1 MWCFRRLEG
10 RQAMVRRPRI
20 LRLVGLLFLALLL
33 APATALAQTATEGNN
48 DSFIFH
54 VNTPTTIATGQEMG
68 SVVVIDDDVV
78 VDGTVNDILWVVN
91 GNATVNGT
99 VDNDVLVINGT
110 LNLAAGSTVKN
121 ITLIR
126 SDLSRA
132 DGATV
137 TGDIS
142 ERSELFSFGW
152 GEAIFSFVFW
162 VGVTIVLLL
171 AGLAF
176 AALGGR
182 QLVESGH
189 ALTAHPLESFLT
201 ALATFIL
208 LPILAVIAIITLIGI
223 PLGLV
228 IFMVLMPLLV
238 LLGYI
243 VAGERL
249 GEWLVTVTG
258 ARLGRYAAVLIGILA
273 LQIVGLIPFVGGLL
287 VALATF
293 FGSGALVYR
302 LYRQRRPQ
310 AAAPV
315 VVGEVAKA

>member
-1 MWCFRRLEG
+1 
-10 RQAMVRRPRI
+10 MVRRPRT
-20 LRLVGLLFLALLL
+20 LRLVGIVLLALLL
-33 APATALAQTATEGNN
+33 APATALAQAATEDS
-48 DSFIFH
+48 DSFIVH
-54 VNTPTTIATGQEMG
+54 VNTPTTVAAGQAMG
-68 SVVVIDDDVV
+68 SVIVIDDNAV
-78 VDGTVNDILWVVN
+78 VDGTVKDTLWVVN
-91 GNATVNGT
+91 GTATVNGT
-99 VDNDVLVINGT
+99 VDGDVLMINGT

-121 ITLIR
+121 VTLIR
-126 SDLSRA
+126 SDLTRA

-137 TGDIS
+137 TGDIN
-142 ERSELFSFGW
+142 ERSELVSFGW

-162 VGVTIVLLL
+162 IGVTIVLLL

-176 AALGGR
+176 AAVGGH

-208 LPILAVIAIITLIGI
+208 LPILAVIAIITLVGI

-228 IFMVLMPLLV
+228 IFMVLIPLLV

-258 ARLGRYAAVLIGILA
+258 ARLGRYAAVLVGILA
-273 LQIVGLIPFVGGLL
+273 LQVVGLIPVLGGLL
-287 VALATF
+287 VVLATF

-302 LYRQRRPQ
+302 LYRQRRPR

-315 VVGEVAKA
+315 AMGETAKA

>member
-1 MWCFRRLEG
+1 
-10 RQAMVRRPRI
+10 MVRRPRT
-20 LRLVGLLFLALLL
+20 LRLVGIVLLALLL
-33 APATALAQTATEGNN
+33 APATALAQAATEDS

-54 VNTPTTIATGQEMG
+54 VNTPTTVAAGQAMG
-68 SVVVIDDDVV
+68 SVIVIDDNAV
-78 VDGTVNDILWVVN
+78 VDGTVKDTLWVVN
-91 GNATVNGT
+91 GTATVNGT
-99 VDNDVLVINGT
+99 VDGDVLMINGT

-121 ITLIR
+121 VTLIR

-137 TGDIS
+137 TGDIN
-142 ERSELFSFGW
+142 ERSELVSFGW

-162 VGVTIVLLL
+162 IGVTIVLLL

-176 AALGGR
+176 AAVGGH

-208 LPILAVIAIITLIGI
+208 LPILAVIAIITLVGI

-228 IFMVLMPLLV
+228 IFMVLIPLLV

-258 ARLGRYAAVLIGILA
+258 ARLGRYAAVLVGILA
-273 LQIVGLIPFVGGLL
+273 LQVVGLIPVLGGLL
-287 VALATF
+287 VVLATF

-302 LYRQRRPQ
+302 LYRQRRPR

-315 VVGEVAKA
+315 AMGETAKA